1 MAESWRNSLKAL
13 LLCVPV
19 AFVLAMPTAAQDR
32 GLMFDQVVGQA
43 RGLPQLPPEGTWG
56 EVINTTTRW
65 IVVQNQAG
73 QQFPIRVDNLGDF
86 LVRWPIT
93 LDRLTAQSVVESVGR
108 DAGSN
113 IVQAQ
118 HLDVFEGADRTLV
131 SPSFNNILPA
141 GGGGGIAAGDPNM
154 AVWLSGWGLSGLG
167 WMYPQP
173 YSFAPGDIGAPSV
186 RHVVGSVGSRVPLQ
200 LQVPGNNVVTL
211 VPSDEGPF
219 TMTQVTRGAQAY
231 VRKGDHAFLVPMEIT
246 PKGLI
251 LSQFVLYKTTPLREF
266 NAARR

>member
-1 MAESWRNSLKAL
+1 MPDSRKISLRAVL
-13 LLCVPV
+13 WGVPV
-19 AFVLAMPTAAQDR
+19 AFVLAIPSPAQDP
-32 GLMFDQVVGQA
+32 GLMFDQVVGQPH
-43 RGLPQLPPEGTWG
+43 GLPQLPAEGTWG
-56 EVINTTTRW
+56 EVINVTTRW
-65 IVVQNQAG
+65 IVIQNQSR

-93 LDRLTAQSVVESVGR
+93 IDRLGAQSVVESVGR

-113 IVQAQ
+113 VLQTQ
-118 HLDVFEGADRTLV
+118 HIDVFEGADRTLV
-131 SPSFNNILPA
+131 SPSFNNILPS

-154 AVWLSGWGLSGLG
+154 AVWLSGWGLSGFG

-173 YSFAPGDIGAPSV
+173 YSFAPGAIGAPSV
-186 RHVVGSVGSRVPLQ
+186 RHVVGTVYSREPLQ
-200 LQVPGNNVVTL
+200 LQVPGNNFVAL
-211 VPSDEGPF
+211 VPPDEGAF

-231 VRKGDHAFLVPMEIT
+231 VRKGDHAFLMPMEIT